1 MAKHEPGPYF
11 VKGSL
16 IESKRLN
23 SLARMSQVP
32 HMDPEWRQ
40 ATAELLAAAPR
51 LLDAA
56 CIGWDALSNILE
68 TVDEERLVQS
78 PSGAKVRRKALETID
93 QLFKINETLGGLIL
107 KQEDTTN

>member
-16 IESKRLN
+16 IQSKRLN
-23 SLARMSQVP
+23 SLAMMSQVP

-56 CIGWDALSNILE
+56 CIAWDALSVLLE
-68 TVDEERLVQS
+68 SIESTLTKEDRA
-78 PSGAKVRRKALETID
+78 GAHEAMDR
-93 QLFKINETLGGLIL
+93 LFKINEDLNGLII
-107 KQEDTTN
+107 KQEDTVCSS